1 MTSAGDSCFS
11 AGGVVECNKTGKR
24 FPGAPL
30 CRGNGCVSHGGA
42 SPGETMQP
50 LMLREEVL
58 GASHTPPPPHTS
70 SLNDLI
76 SSPPWLCARL
86 CKVSVT
92 LSPNTPGSAVAFGA
106 TLRFLPTQSAVW
118 RGTVEYA
125 GEQTICSRHD
135 SACRSFGELCPARR
149 LRSCSCLHAAKKL
162 HRRSADPILVVQKNF
177 SSFSGCRGAVAK
189 APLRNSPRRRYI

>member
-1 MTSAGDSCFS
+1 MGR
-11 AGGVVECNKTGKR
+11 R
-24 FPGAPL
+24 FPGAPSGRWRRRRRKECAGL
-30 CRGNGCVSHGGA
+30 PCA
-42 SPGETMQP
+42 GETGACRTRVRSRASLQP

-86 CKVSVT
+86 RKVSVT

-106 TLRFLPTQSAVW
+106 TLRFLPAQSAVW
-118 RGTVEYA
+118 RKEVETV
-125 GEQTICSRHD
+125 GEQNTCSRLV

-177 SSFSGCRGAVAK
+177 SSFSGCRGAFAK